1 MLRQF
6 VIGLCVFASAPVWAQ
21 TATDSALS
29 GLREQIQRQNSTDW
43 LQRYPVTQQPDLR
56 REQMH
61 DDVMR
66 ELNSINRQLQY
77 LEQSRTCLR
86 AVC

>member
-6 VIGLCVFASAPVWAQ
+6 VVGMCVIVSAPVWAQ

-29 GLREQIQRQNSTDW
+29 GLREQIQRDNSTDW
-43 LQRYPVTQQPDLR
+43 LKRYPVTQQPDFR

-66 ELNSINRQLQY
+66 ELNSINRQLQDIDRRRNCVGV
-77 LEQSRTCLR
+77 LC
-86 AVC
+86 